1 MSVEPT
7 GLPHP
12 DAGNTPPSVSEQPS
26 PNSTQDRSAPKRP
39 PIQHLWQTTYHWFL
53 MHTFS
58 PTWLPKRWRHIA
70 LGYIIAVIL
79 QVIATFVT
87 LLLVQIFPSFAFVGL
102 LEVLAV
108 VLVALNWG
116 AGPSLLATLVGAGLI
131 EFVILPHHFTWTLDS
146 AKNIVEILLFLLV
159 GLALCVF
166 ASRSERVRQNAETLA
181 TTLTTERARLEAV
194 IETVPGAVSIH
205 DAQGNIIKLN
215 RMGLEN
221 AGAERSNETL
231 TDSRQSF
238 KVCTPAGDPLPIEDF
253 PVTRALH
260 GEVVAGMKIRYQ
272 DAQDQTRFASISAA
286 PLHDSEG
293 GIEGAVLIT
302 HDITDL
308 YTSEREAATHAS
320 ELEAIFEAIADGVF
334 VFSDDQH
341 VSRMNAAFRELLGLN
356 IQNETE
362 YASLSAEERR
372 MLLAICDEHGQP
384 LPYEQWPQIRILHGE
399 ILKGSTAAEVIFQ
412 TFDGRTREVS
422 VSGAPVRNQ
431 DGQLIGALCICRD
444 VTERRQLEK
453 RTQESL
459 RAMLAMA
466 EALVLTP
473 ESTSPSGELT
483 TQPLEERKHA
493 GASRVA
499 HRMAEL
505 TCSVLGCS
513 RVSITAIEPETELLR
528 PIAVVGL
535 APEQESQW
543 WAEQPQDSHLR
554 DSPDQ
559 TLINR
564 LLANEVLQLDMTQPP
579 FSDTPNPYNVH
590 TMLIAPMSVGNQL
603 VGLLSLD
610 YGGTE
615 HEYTGDELALTKAV
629 AKLAALVIERERLLR
644 ERANARANELALR
657 EANRR
662 MDEFLG
668 MTSHELKTP
677 LTSIKGNTQL
687 TVRQLRNS
695 MQNMQRMQEMMVSTE
710 RQIRLLDRLVDD
722 LLDISRTQSSQLQ
735 LSLAPCDLC
744 TIVQDVVEEQRR
756 VWPNR
761 TINLI
766 LPPEEKAPILA
777 DAGRINQVLTNY
789 LTNAYKYSFEDRPID
804 VIVQREDD
812 QQVRVSVKDQG
823 TGLSREEQVYIWE
836 RFHRVHSS
844 EQDDQAEGTHAGL
857 GLGLYICKTIIEQ
870 HEGEVGVESAP
881 GVGSTFWFILPLLV
895 GDALEAETNG
905 QSSIEA

>member
-12 DAGNTPPSVSEQPS
+12 DAGNTPPSGSEQMS
-26 PNSTQDRSAPKRP
+26 PNSTQDRSTPKHFS
-39 PIQHLWQTTYHWFL
+39 IQHLWQTTYQWFL
-53 MHTFS
+53 THTFS
-58 PTWLPKRWRHIA
+58 PTWLPQRWRHIA
-70 LGYIIAVIL
+70 LGYVVAVIL
-79 QVIATFVT
+79 QIVATFVT

-116 AGPSLLATLVGAGLI
+116 AGPSLLATLEGAGLI
-131 EFVILPHHFTWTLDS
+131 EFVILPQHFTWTLDS
-146 AKNIVEILLFLLV
+146 AKNVVEILLFLLV

-166 ASRSERVRQNAETLA
+166 ASRSERVRQNAQALA
-181 TTLTTERARLEAV
+181 TSLTTERARLEAV

-205 DAQGNIIKLN
+205 DAQGNILKLN
-215 RMGLEN
+215 RLGLEN
-221 AGAERSNETL
+221 AGVERSNETL
-231 TDSRQSF
+231 AVSQQSF
-238 KVCTPAGDPLPIEDF
+238 AVHTPSGDPLPIEDF
-253 PVTRALH
+253 PVIRALH

-272 DAQDQTRFASISAA
+272 DALGQTRFASISAA

-341 VSRMNAAFRELLGLN
+341 ISRMNPAFRELLGLDT
-356 IQNETE
+356 QNEAE
-362 YASLSAEERR
+362 YTSLSAEERR
-372 MLLAICDEHGQP
+372 MLLAMRDEHGQP
-384 LPYEQWPQIRILHGE
+384 LPYEQWPQTRILHGE
-399 ILKGSTAAEVIFQ
+399 VLKGSTAAEVMFQ

-453 RTQESL
+453 RTQETL
-459 RAMLAMA
+459 KALLAMA
-466 EALVLTP
+466 EALVLIP
-473 ESTSPSGELT
+473 ESTSLSGELT

-505 TCSVLGCS
+505 TSSVLGCS

-535 APEQESQW
+535 SPEQESQW
-543 WAEQPQDSHLR
+543 WAEQPQDAHLR

-559 TLINR
+559 TLVNR
-564 LLANEVLQLDMTQPP
+564 LLANEVLLLDMTQPP
-579 FSDTPNPYNVH
+579 FSDAPNPYNVR
-590 TMLIAPMSVGNQL
+590 MLLMAPMSVGNQL

-615 HEYTGDELALTKAV
+615 HEYTEEELALTKAV

-761 TINLI
+761 TINLT
-766 LPPEEKAPILA
+766 LPSEEKAPILA
-777 DAGRINQVLTNY
+777 DAGRINQVITNY

-804 VIVQREDD
+804 VIVQRKDD

-823 TGLSREEQVYIWE
+823 TGLSREEQIYIWE

-844 EQDDQAEGTHAGL
+844 EQDDQTAGTHAGL

-870 HEGEVGVESAP
+870 HEGEVGVESES

>member
-12 DAGNTPPSVSEQPS
+12 DAGNTPPSSSEQMS
-26 PNSTQDRSAPKRP
+26 PNSTQDHSEPKRFS
-39 PIQHLWQTTYHWFL
+39 IQHLWQTTYQWFL
-53 MHTFS
+53 IHTFS
-58 PTWLPKRWRHIA
+58 PTWLPQRWRHIA
-70 LGYIIAVIL
+70 LGYVVAIIL
-79 QVIATFVT
+79 QVLATFVT
-87 LLLVQIFPSFAFVGL
+87 LLLVQTFPSFAFVGL

-131 EFVILPHHFTWTLDS
+131 EFVVLPQHFIWTLDS
-146 AKNIVEILLFLLV
+146 AKNVVEILLFLLV

-166 ASRSERVRQNAETLA
+166 ASRSERVRQNVQALA
-181 TTLTTERARLEAV
+181 TSLTTERARLEAV

-215 RMGLEN
+215 RLGLEN

-231 TDSRQSF
+231 LSSQQSF
-238 KVCTPAGDPLPIEDF
+238 AVHTPSGDPLPIEDF

-272 DAQDQTRFASISAA
+272 DALDQTRFASISAA

-334 VFSDDQH
+334 VFSNDQH
-341 VSRMNAAFRELLGLN
+341 ISRMNPAFRELLGLN
-356 IQNETE
+356 TQNEVE

-372 MLLAICDEHGQP
+372 SLLAMRDEHGQP
-384 LPYEQWPQIRILHGE
+384 LPYEQWPQTRILQGE
-399 ILKGSTAAEVIFQ
+399 VLKGSTAAEVMFQ
-412 TFDGRTREVS
+412 TFDGRTRELS

-453 RTQESL
+453 RTQETL
-459 RAMLAMA
+459 KALLAMA
-466 EALVLTP
+466 EALVLIP

-483 TQPLEERKHA
+483 TQPLEERKPV

-513 RVSITAIEPETELLR
+513 RVSITAIEPETELLH

-535 APEQESQW
+535 PPEQESQW
-543 WAEQPQDSHLR
+543 WAEQPQDAHLR

-564 LLANEVLQLDMTQPP
+564 LLANEVLLLDMTQPP
-579 FSDTPNPYNVH
+579 FSDAPNPYNIR
-590 TMLIAPMSVGNQL
+590 MLLMAPMSVGNQL

-615 HEYTGDELALTKAV
+615 HEYTEEELALTKAV
-629 AKLAALVIERERLLR
+629 TKLAALVIERERLLR

-735 LSLAPCDLC
+735 LSLAPCDLG
-744 TIVQDVVEEQRR
+744 TIVLDVVEEQRR
-756 VWPNR
+756 VWPTR
-761 TINLI
+761 TINLT
-766 LPPEEKAPILA
+766 LPVEEKAPILA
-777 DAGRINQVLTNY
+777 DAGRINQVITNY
-789 LTNAYKYSFEDRPID
+789 LTNAYKYSSDDRPID
-804 VIVQREDD
+804 VIVQREED

-823 TGLSREEQVYIWE
+823 TGLSREEQIYIWE

-844 EQDDQAEGTHAGL
+844 ETNSQSEGTHAGL

-895 GDALEAETNG
+895 GDTLEAETNG